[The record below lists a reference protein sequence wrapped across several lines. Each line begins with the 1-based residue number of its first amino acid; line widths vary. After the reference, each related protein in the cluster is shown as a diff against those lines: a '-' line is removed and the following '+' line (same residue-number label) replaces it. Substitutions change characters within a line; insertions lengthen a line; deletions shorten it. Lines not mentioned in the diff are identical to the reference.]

1 MDGQLWVFAAQSPRF
16 TPWLD
21 SRAFYIL
28 PVLILKFKWYTVLAM
43 LLIFGVLILF
53 EYKGVPIEQAF
64 RYGRAKLSGRFYH
77 ARPRYR
83 RPV

>member
-1 MDGQLWVFAAQSPRF
+1 MDGQLWVSAAKSPRF

-28 PVLILKFKWYTVLAM
+28 PIIILKCRWYTVLAM
-43 LLIFGVLILF
+43 LLIFAFLMYF

-64 RYGRAKLSGRFYH
+64 RYLKSKIAGRTYY
-77 ARPRYR
+77 ARPKYR
-83 RPV
+83 SPD

>member
-21 SRAFYIL
+21 SKAFYIL

-43 LLIFGVLILF
+43 LVIFAVLIFF

-64 RYGRAKLSGRFYH
+64 RYVKAKLSGRAYH
-77 ARPRYR
+77 ARPAYR
-83 RPV
+83 SPD